1 MVQRGGSYVLALKA
15 HQPTMVADVQA
26 RFADA
31 RVAQQPDYGMTS
43 ATLTTA
49 GHGRIETRT
58 AFVIPDPDAIAYLNA
73 DNRWRDLS
81 RVALVEDTAAMQV
94 RAIFQQQYGTFSYA
108 HLPKTTYAQ
117 TFAQMYRYDQ
127 GDYVRLLQKQG
138 VRIWSVEFFYRIGS
152 YLNTVGTQALGAD
165 TVTRWC

>member
-1 MVQRGGSYVLALKA
+1 MPCALVNGNPRAAGGPLRHTICGLLTLYGPWGGIVATKSGKCLSGAQYALSCKLVNL
-15 HQPTMVADVQA
+15 PV
-26 RFADA
+26 
-31 RVAQQPDYGMTS
+31 RVY
-43 ATLTTA
+43 
-49 GHGRIETRT
+49 
-58 AFVIPDPDAIAYLNA
+58 Y
-73 DNRWRDLS
+73 
-81 RVALVEDTAAMQV
+81 VEDTAAMQV
-94 RAIFQQQYGTFSYA
+94 RAIFQKQYGTFSYE

-117 TFAQMYRYDQ
+117 TFAQMYRCDQ